1 MVLLKL
7 YLYGKDCK
15 KRSVTKIESSEELF
29 REEARFLRETNW
41 VGALVYEIENG
52 FFEKKLINN
61 ALVVRQLH
69 LPFTLFHTFRNTS
82 AN

>member
-1 MVLLKL
+1 ME
-7 YLYGKDCK
+7 
-15 KRSVTKIESSEELF
+15 KIVKALSHEDRILGRIVSGGSQVSPGNELG
-29 REEARFLRETNW
+29 R
-41 VGALVYEIENG
+41 ALVYEIENG